1 MEQRGYG
8 HGGST
13 ERERT
18 LWEGKRENV
27 MREYLSRKETED
39 REKRE

>member
-1 MEQRGYG
+1 MAMGVRLRER
-8 HGGST
+8 

-27 MREYLSRKETED
+27 MREYLSGKENKD
-39 REKRE
+39 GEKRE